1 MSEPVET
8 QSPDSEL
15 LKHIDELT
23 AQRDREHDLFLRTLA
38 ELDNYRKRTQREQ
51 ARAEQSGKREILLSL
66 LEVLDAFE
74 RAFRQTTDSLDA
86 QQGLHSL
93 YNQLSKVVMMQ
104 GLKPFDSL
112 GCSFDPTI
120 HEAIATLPPDGGRS
134 GLVVEEHRRG
144 YYWHDELLRPA
155 QVTVL
160 E

>member
-8 QSPDSEL
+8 QSPESEL
-15 LKHIDELT
+15 SKQVEELT

-38 ELDNYRKRTQREQ
+38 EFDNYRKRTQRDQ
-51 ARAEQSGKREILLSL
+51 ARAGLNGKREILLSL

-74 RAFRQTTDSLDA
+74 RAFRQTLDSPETEQALR
-86 QQGLHSL
+86 SL
-93 YNQLSKVVMMQ
+93 YNQLSKVVTTE
-104 GLKPFDSL
+104 GVEPFESL
-112 GCSFDPTI
+112 GCPFDPTL
-120 HEAIATLPPDGGRS
+120 HEAIATLPPNGGIP

-160 E
+160 Q